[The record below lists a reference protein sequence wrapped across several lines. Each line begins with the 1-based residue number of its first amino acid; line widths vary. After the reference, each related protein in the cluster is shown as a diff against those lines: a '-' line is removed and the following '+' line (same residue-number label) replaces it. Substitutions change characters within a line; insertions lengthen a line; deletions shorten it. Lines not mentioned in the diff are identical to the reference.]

1 MFWALLFTLCSLAL
15 AALPL
20 CLVKMHWALAALVFV
35 LTFVLAFALLHL
47 LFLAVARLLT
57 GRVDQTKPLER
68 RVPAAIRAGRAVG
81 DFLGVYGGVRL
92 HVSGEEKLPAGRF
105 FLVCNHRSL
114 FDPLLMLGRLP
125 HWDMAFVSKPENLHI
140 PLVGDLAY
148 ALGVVGIDRENDRAA
163 LKAILQTA
171 DYMKRDLCSMGI
183 YPEGTRNRHPEQG
196 LLPFHAGSFK
206 AAQRANVPLV
216 ICCIRGTEKIMHRLL
231 RRNDVYLDVLE
242 VIPAAEVRAAS
253 TGELAERARGLIE
266 GCLAAAG
273 EGESHGE

>member
-1 MFWALLFTLCSLAL
+1 MFWALFFTLCSLAL

-20 CLVKMHWALAALVFV
+20 CLVKMHWALGVLVFV
-35 LTFVLAFALLHL
+35 LSFALAFALLHV
-47 LFLAVARLLT
+47 LFLAVVRLLA
-57 GRVDQTKPLER
+57 GRIDQTKPLER
-68 RVPAAIRAGRAVG
+68 RVPVAVRAGRAVG

-92 HVSGEEKLPAGRF
+92 HVSGEDKLPAGRF

-114 FDPLLMLGRLP
+114 FDPMLMLGRLP
-125 HWDMAFVSKPENLHI
+125 HWDMAFVSKPENLRI

-148 ALGVVGIDRENDRAA
+148 ALGVIGIDRENDRAA
-163 LKAILQTA
+163 LKSILQAA

-206 AAQRANVPLV
+206 TAQRANVPLV
-216 ICCIRGTEKIMHRLL
+216 ICSMRGTEKIMHRLL
-231 RRNDVYLDVLE
+231 RRNDVYLDVLA
-242 VIPAAEVRAAS
+242 VIPAAEVKATPTA
-253 TGELAERARGLIE
+253 ELAARARALIE
-266 GCLAAAG
+266 EKLAAG